1 MANDQAKQLLQQGIA
16 AAKAGQQDQAR
27 QLFQETIKRAPRN
40 EAAWLWLSSVAK
52 DDKERLFCLKQL
64 LAINR
69 NNENAIKGLKQL
81 GVGVEAGAPPP
92 APASGIPRVDE
103 QKLAASTAQ
112 LDSLLQRYQAVPTK
126 DMPFAWAKKKRGRIG
141 DSSATV
147 LRAAAIGGGV
157 LIVIVVLGLGL
168 FLASKLGVPAAVAV
182 FSTLT
187 PTPSPTPTFTPT
199 PGVTDTPSPTPKA
212 PAQPSPLPP
221 NAPKGNP
228 VDVQPTAIYPPV
240 NGNIVPEALSLAAA
254 GKYDEAI
261 AKLESEQKGL
271 ENVKR
276 PDYDTIIYYL
286 ALTYI
291 NAGNADRALAL
302 LDSNKTDTASYH
314 AALAAALYAKGQY
327 DKALPAADQAF
338 KADASFISAPVT
350 EPNIF
355 TAQQTTANTPHIF
368 TQPYA

>member
-27 QLFQETIKRAPRN
+27 QLFQETIKRDPRN

-64 LAINR
+64 LAINP

-92 APASGIPRVDE
+92 APASAIPRVDE
-103 QKLAASTAQ
+103 QKLSASTAQ

-126 DMPFAWAKKKRGRIG
+126 DMPFAWAKKKRGRVG
-141 DSSATV
+141 DSSAAL
-147 LRAAAIGGGV
+147 LRAAAIGGAV
-157 LIVIVVLGLGL
+157 LILIAVLGLGV

-187 PTPSPTPTFTPT
+187 PTPSPTPSFTPT
-199 PGVTDTPSPTPKA
+199 PGVTDTPSPTPKVQT
-212 PAQPSPLPP
+212 QPSAVPA
-221 NAPKGNP
+221 NVQKGNP
-228 VDVQPTAIYPPV
+228 FDVQPTPMYPKP
-240 NGNIVPEALSLAAA
+240 NGIVVSEAMSLAAA
-254 GKYDEAI
+254 GKYDDAI

-271 ENVKR
+271 ENVKG

-291 NAGNADRALAL
+291 NAQDRYSFLSRGPCRGPL
-302 LDSNKTDTASYH
+302 CQRSIRQSTARSRSG
-314 AALAAALYAKGQY
+314 L
-327 DKALPAADQAF
+327 
-338 KADASFISAPVT
+338 
-350 EPNIF
+350 
-355 TAQQTTANTPHIF
+355 
-368 TQPYA
+368 